1 MLARLVMLITTAI
14 VVLIVVAILLVVL
27 GANESNSIVQAIQD
41 AANFFVGPFE
51 SIFNMSNRKAEV
63 AVNYGLA
70 ALVYFIVGSLIARL
84 LRR

>member
-1 MLARLVMLITTAI
+1 MLITTAI

-41 AANFFVGPFE
+41 AANFLVGPFE

>member
-1 MLARLVMLITTAI
+1 MLARLVMLVTTII

-41 AANFFVGPFE
+41 AAKFFVGPFE
-51 SIFNMSNRKAEV
+51 SIFSLSNHKAEV

>member
-14 VVLIVVAILLVVL
+14 VVLIVLAILLVVL

-41 AANFFVGPFE
+41 AANFLVGPFE
-51 SIFNMSNRKAEV
+51 SIFNLSNRKAEV

-70 ALVYFIVGSLIARL
+70 ALVYFIIGSLIARL

>member
-1 MLARLVMLITTAI
+1 MLARLVMLVTTAI
-14 VVLIVVAILLVVL
+14 VVLIIVAILLVLL

-41 AANFFVGPFE
+41 GANFFVGPFE
-51 SIFNMSNRKAEV
+51 SIFSMSNHKVEV